1 MVGGGKQQQQASLNE
16 ERTEVLRDWIEDV
29 ERGRRSFA
37 L

>member
-1 MVGGGKQQQQASLNE
+1 MMGRQQQEAALNE
-16 ERTEVLRDWIEDV
+16 ERTGALRDWIEDV